1 LRSDEA
7 DFEKWTRSSWRQRAR
22 EDVNHMW
29 SSGVSFT
36 NRGLEIGGIS
46 SRTLANEFGTPTF
59 FIDENHFRARA
70 QLWADALEASFGE
83 SAGTV
88 YYAAKAFICTDV
100 ARWIKETGIGID
112 VCTGGELA
120 VALAGGID
128 PKKIELHGNNKSVT
142 EINRAVDVGVRII
155 VIDSLFEI
163 DRVSAAAERKGIRQ
177 AVMLRL
183 TPGVQAHTHQ
193 SISTAHEDVKFGF
206 SIASGAARSAIAK
219 VMSDRNLELRGF
231 HCHVGSQI
239 FGTDSFEL
247 AATRIIGLMAKFKAE
262 YGIELPELDLGG
274 GYAIAYLP
282 GEITVEP
289 EDVLPSLSDVVKREC
304 AAVGLALPLISI
316 EPGRNIVGPTTFTL
330 YEVGTVKNVTL
341 EDGAIRRYISVDGG
355 MSDNMRT
362 SLYDAQYFAV
372 LADRESAA
380 PLTQSRVVGKH
391 CETGDIV
398 IRDIN
403 LPSDIEPGD
412 LLATPAT
419 GAYGRSMASNYNHVP
434 RPPVVAIKDGKA
446 RVIVRRENEADLL
459 ALDVKE

>member
-1 LRSDEA
+1 
-7 DFEKWTRSSWRQRAR
+7 
-22 EDVNHMW
+22 MW

-128 PKKIELHGNNKSVT
+128 PNKIELHGNNKSVT

-163 DRVSAAAERKGIRQ
+163 DRVSAAAERKGVRQ

-183 TPGVQAHTHQ
+183 TPGVQAHTHH

-330 YEVGTVKNVTL
+330 YEVGTVKDVTL

-380 PLTQSRVVGKH
+380 PLIQSRVVGKH

>member
-1 LRSDEA
+1 
-7 DFEKWTRSSWRQRAR
+7 
-22 EDVNHMW
+22 MW
-29 SSGVSFT
+29 SSAVSF
-36 NRGLEIGGIS
+36 NQEGLTIGGLTA
-46 SRTLANEFGTPTF
+46 RTLANEFGTPTF
-59 FIDENHFRARA
+59 FIDENHFRSRA
-70 QLWADALEASFGE
+70 QLWADALSANFGD

-100 ARWIKETGIGID
+100 ARWIREIGIGID

-128 PKKIELHGNNKSVT
+128 PKKIELHGNNKSVA
-142 EINRAVDVGVRII
+142 EINRAVEVGVRVI
-155 VIDSLFEI
+155 VLDSLFEI
-163 DRVSAAAERKGIRQ
+163 ERVSSAAKKAGVRQ

-206 SIASGAARSAIAK
+206 SIASGSAWAAISE
-219 VMSDRNLELRGF
+219 VMSHPELELRGF
-231 HCHVGSQI
+231 HTHIGSQI

-247 AATRIIGLMAKFKAE
+247 AATRIIALMATFKDA
-262 YGIELPELDLGG
+262 YSTELPELDIGG

-282 GEITVEP
+282 DEKTVEP
-289 EDVLPSLSDVVKREC
+289 HDVLPALSALVKREC
-304 AAVGLALPLISI
+304 KAARLKLPLVSI

-330 YEVGTVKNVTL
+330 YEVGTVKDVTL
-341 EDGAIRRYISVDGG
+341 EDGGIRKYVSVDGG
-355 MSDNMRT
+355 MSENMRT
-362 SLYDAQYFAV
+362 SLYDAEYFAT
-372 LADRESAA
+372 LADRTSTA

-398 IRDIN
+398 IRDIK
-403 LPSDIEPGD
+403 LPADIAPGD